1 MKFNHLFACAA
12 LVATALFT
20 ASCSD
25 KDEYEGP
32 GQWDA
37 NEGYNNVY
45 FPTTSATESIDP
57 AAPTEYTIEVYRRP
71 EHKYTWGKT
80 AEGKDTLLND
90 EIVSAL
96 PAVTVKPTIVEN
108 TDNVFTVSDAV
119 FAAGDTVSTVTAS
132 FPTAGVGSP
141 YKLVVTLEGADNVS
155 SYSKNTAFTYTVTRV
170 KWNSI
175 GTGVFRDD
183 FWFEDSW
190 PVEILQRDDDK
201 SYYRI
206 VDPFGSWEKYINRN
220 EPEYVTYL
228 NGTQSE
234 YVELHVMKKGDQING
249 VTLSDAGIVDWYS
262 ICTGYVHSSYNDVV
276 WCLHPQY
283 IANEFGASSY
293 NSYDLFQYSYVTEYQ
308 DDGSIGQI
316 CLAPYWYMLNTGGWN
331 YTTEPTIFI
340 NFPGFVE
347 EYTAT
352 LEDFDWQP
360 LFTGEYT
367 STQLGTKKDGVTIY
381 QGVPVDSIE
390 TANPGCYERYL
401 EANGTPYIIAA
412 PYTAGN
418 NLLFQVKKGTV
429 STPDGF
435 ELQETGLTALNDKVY
450 AKILASSK
458 FSDNEINLDITFQNK
473 KGDVVY
479 GTYTETLANITWSQ
493 VGTGTYVYTFWW
505 DGGQDEEGNYLPLV
519 DEGYQIMKRDGTDDQ
534 YKIVD
539 WGGGVDFNFTWNSKT
554 NAVSVP
560 ENYIG
565 TAHPSYG
572 DVFCSDAASY
582 GSSKYPAADYPCS
595 YDASTGTFTFNL
607 VYYVSAGYFGI
618 GQEYLQVAWDNAAK
632 GSKAKVKSR
641 KHIVNKKAGNIKKM
655 KLVRS
660 ITSSNKANRTVG
672 KKHNVSVKKGLKI
685 KDKKPTSTPFEF

>member
-1 MKFNHLFACAA
+1 MKFNHLFAFAA

-37 NEGYNNVY
+37 NEGYANVY
-45 FPTTSATESIDP
+45 FPITSMTESIDP
-57 AAPTEYTIEVYRRP
+57 ADPTEYTFEVYRRP

-80 AEGKDTLLND
+80 AEGEDTLLND

-96 PAVTVKPTIVEN
+96 PAVTVKPTIKEN
-108 TDNVFTVSDAV
+108 TDDVFTVSDAV
-119 FAAGDTVSTVTAS
+119 FAEGDTVSTFTAS
-132 FPTAGVGSP
+132 FPNAGVGSP
-141 YKLVVTLEGADNVS
+141 YKLVVTLEGAENVS

-170 KWNSI
+170 KWNPL
-175 GTGVFRDD
+175 GKGVFRDN

-206 VDPFGSWEKYINRN
+206 VDPFGALAEDFG
-220 EPEYVTYL
+220 L
-228 NGTQSE
+228 DGTQSE
-234 YVELHVMKKGDQING
+234 YLELHVMKKGDMING
-249 VTLSDAGIVDWYS
+249 ITLTDAGIVDWYRL
-262 ICTGYVHSSYNDVV
+262 CTGYLHSSYGAVV
-276 WCLHPQY
+276 YALHPK
-283 IANEFGASSY
+283 NFTSESL
-293 NSYDLFQYSYVTEYQ
+293 NTYDLYSNSKVNEYLE
-308 DDGSIGQI
+308 DGKTPGQI
-316 CLAPYWYMLNTGGWN
+316 QLAPYWYMFGVGGWN
-331 YTTEPTIFI
+331 YTDEPTIFI
-340 NFPGFVE
+340 NFPGYVE

-352 LEDFDWQP
+352 LDDFAWEP
-360 LFTGEYT
+360 MFTGEYT

-390 TANPGCYERYL
+390 NANPGCYERYL
-401 EANGTPYIIAA
+401 EENGTPYIIEA
-412 PYTAGN
+412 PYTSGN

-429 STPDGF
+429 STPEGY
-435 ELQETGLTALNDKVY
+435 ELQETGLTALNNKVF
-450 AKILASSK
+450 AQILSSSK
-458 FSDNEINLDITFQNK
+458 FSENEINLDITFQNK
-473 KGDVVY
+473 NGDVVY

-493 VGTGTYVYTFWW
+493 VGTGTYVYNFWW

-519 DEGYQIMKRDGTDDQ
+519 DPGYQIMKRDDTDDQ

-565 TAHPSYG
+565 DAHPSYG
-572 DVFCSDAASY
+572 EVFCSDAASY
-582 GSSKYPAADYPCS
+582 GNSNIPPADYPCS
-595 YDASTGTFTFNL
+595 YDAASSTFTFNL

-618 GQEYLQVAWDNAAK
+618 GEEYLQVAWDNAAK
-632 GSKAKVKSR
+632 GKAKVKNR
-641 KHIVNKKAGNIKKM
+641 KHAVSKKAGDLKRM
-655 KLVRS
+655 KLVKS
-660 ITSSNKANRTVG
+660 TTSPKKAKRHVG
-672 KKHNVSVKKGLKI
+672 KKANINVKRGIKI
-685 KDKKPTSTPFEF
+685 SSKPKPIPFDL